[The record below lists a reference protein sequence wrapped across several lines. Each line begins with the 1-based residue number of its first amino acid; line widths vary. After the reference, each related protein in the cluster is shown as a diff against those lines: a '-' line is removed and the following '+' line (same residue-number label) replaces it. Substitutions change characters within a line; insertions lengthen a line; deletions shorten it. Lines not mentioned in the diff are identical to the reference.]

1 MATEIAK
8 AYVQIIPST
17 KGIKDKLT
25 EALGGEAKSAGKSSG
40 ASAAQ
45 SFGESLKSGLGSAAS
60 TLGGAMKTALTAG
73 AAGIAAASAGVVAFG
88 KSSIDAGSQF
98 DASMSQVAAT
108 MGVTTGEIGELRDF
122 AMEMGAKTA
131 FSATQAADALNYM
144 ALAGYDSNEAMEA
157 LPNVLNLAAAGGID
171 LAYASDMV
179 TDAQSALG
187 LSMDESAELVDK
199 MAMASSKSNTSVAQ
213 LGEAIL
219 TVGGTAKNLA
229 GGTTELSTALGILAD
244 NGVKGAE
251 GGTALRN
258 IILSLSA
265 PTDTASDALERL
277 GINVFDNEGKMRSLN
292 DIFTDFNGSLSSMT
306 QGEQTQVLNEIFNK
320 VDLKSVNALLANT
333 GDRFNE
339 LSGYIDDAAG
349 AAEKMANTQLDN
361 LTGDVTLF
369 QSALEG
375 AKILVSD
382 QLTPS
387 LRSFVQ
393 FGTDGLTQVS
403 DAFREGGLSG
413 AIGAAKDII
422 LEAGSTIASE
432 FPGMVTG
439 AVQTV
444 LHDVLGVSQETTDS
458 VLGVMSSFGGAVSEV
473 WSAIGGAIDTVSG
486 SISNTGVTWS
496 GVLDGVAAAVSAAG
510 DAISDVI
517 TGMSG
522 FISWL
527 TSGSVGADAFKAAIV
542 ALTTGIVAYTAV
554 MKTQKAITTLV
565 TAAQTALN
573 VVLNANPIGIVVTAV
588 AALVAGLIYL
598 WNTNDSVREAI
609 TSAWEAIK
617 TGIGTAIDAVS
628 GFFSN
633 LAETASAIWESI
645 CTAASTAWETIKN
658 VASVA
663 LQFVVELITGYFE
676 LITLPFQLIWAN
688 CGDIILSAWETIK
701 STVSTALETVRTTI
715 STVWET
721 ITDTFTTVWE
731 TINGIV
737 SAAVEAVSSTV
748 SSVFTAV
755 SGTVSSIWNGIQST
769 ISSVW
774 AGIQSAVSSAIN
786 AVSST
791 VSSVF
796 QSVSNTVSSI
806 WNTIKTTISTV
817 VGNIKTTV
825 STAFQAVK
833 TAITT
838 PLNAAKSTVSS
849 IFDSIKS
856 AISDKINGA
865 KDAVHS
871 AIEAIKDKFN
881 FTWSLPHLKL
891 PHISITG
898 SFSLSPPSA
907 PHFSVSWYKKAMG
920 NAMILD
926 GASIFGAMG
935 GQLLGGGEAGRE
947 VVAGEDHLMG
957 LMRQTVGGEVG
968 GDLAGLE
975 EKLDRLIELLAEL
988 AGVTIQVNGADY
1000 KSKMELAEAI
1010 IAMIDRK
1017 RARREAAYG

>member
-628 GFFSN
+628 GFFSD

-701 STVSTALETVRTTI
+701 STVATALETVRTTI

-975 EKLDRLIELLAEL
+975 EKLDRLIELLAEM
-988 AGVTIQVNGADY
+988 AGISITINGADY

>member
-403 DAFREGGLSG
+403 DAFREDGLSG

-975 EKLDRLIELLAEL
+975 EKLDRLIELLAEM
-988 AGVTIQVNGADY
+988 AGISITINGVDY